1 MNPAELV
8 QVCSAGVF
16 SCDPPAV
23 RNRLLENSCLGFT
36 TVGGTRENFC
46 VGLVTSS
53 CLIRFDAH
61 SEQIDLS
68 LDKIKVLKPFP
79 PNCFNPAP
87 YLGVLCYAELSS
99 FLFKNI
105 FTDWDGWDKLRTVTI
120 ETAGNF
126 TGFLLK
132 WAWELFWASLQVT
145 CMSAKHVCK
154 QAVSSCMCAQLCL
167 TVCGPMDCSPS
178 GSSVHGI
185 LQAEYWSGLPYPPL
199 EGLPDSGIKPM
210 CPALASGFST
220 TALVGRFFI
229 SPHQFTILIKYRSAE
244 RQEFERA
251 ESQTMEVER
260 SRFNLN
266 ILFPF
271 SYCVT
276 WDRLAWYIA
285 TEKLV
290 SGLFNLSS
298 LFHPKERCYL

>member
-16 SCDPPAV
+16 SCVPPAV

-79 PNCFNPAP
+79 PNCFNLAP
-87 YLGVLCYAELSS
+87 YVGVLCYAELSS

-105 FTDWDGWDKLRTVTI
+105 FTDWDGWGRLLTITI

-126 TGFLLK
+126 MGFLVK
-132 WAWELFWASLQVT
+132 WAWELFWDSLQVT

-154 QAVSSCMCAQLCL
+154 QAVSSCVCAQLCL
-167 TVCGPMDCSPS
+167 TVCDPMDCSPP

-185 LQAEYWSGLPYPPL
+185 LQARIL
-199 EGLPDSGIKPM
+199 EWVVISSSRRSSWLRDKTRVSCIGKWILYHCI
-210 CPALASGFST
+210 
-220 TALVGRFFI
+220 GR
-229 SPHQFTILIKYRSAE
+229 QILY
-244 RQEFERA
+244 
-251 ESQTMEVER
+251 
-260 SRFNLN
+260 
-266 ILFPF
+266 
-271 SYCVT
+271 
-276 WDRLAWYIA
+276 
-285 TEKLV
+285 
-290 SGLFNLSS
+290 LSS
-298 LFHPKERCYL
+298 PIHNSH